1 MNIAEAIRISLQSL
15 WANKLRSTL
24 TLLGVV
30 IGVAAVIAV
39 VTFVNGINGY
49 VAERIFR
56 LGADVFI
63 VGKMSAVITNA
74 DQFIEGQKR
83 KDLTMEDF
91 RAVVEG
97 CSHCTYVGAGIT
109 GFNGHIAYGNQSSS
123 DSFIRGFDANM
134 QTVYDLEIV
143 EGRALNETDIEHAS
157 EVAVIGQDILENIMG
172 GADPVGKEIRVDG
185 QLYRVI
191 GVGKKQ
197 GKTLGQSLDN
207 YVIIPITAYLKQFGA
222 HNNSV
227 RISGKA
233 ASVGPPLETAM
244 DETRAILRAR
254 RHDRPGQDDSFA
266 IETNASFLG
275 MWSAISGSF
284 FIAMIAIAA
293 ISLVVGG
300 IVIMNIMLVSVTE
313 RTREIGIRKAMGA
326 RSSDVLRQFL
336 IESST
341 MAFVGGAI
349 GVMLGIGIAKGI
361 TLAIGMPS
369 VIKLWAVAAALVL
382 AASVGIFFG
391 VYPAKRA
398 AKLDPIAALRY
409 EM

>member
-1 MNIAEAIRISLQSL
+1 MNIAEAIRMALSSL
-15 WANKLRSTL
+15 WANKLRSVL

-49 VAERIFR
+49 VSERIFR

-63 VGKMSAVITNA
+63 AGKMSAVITNA
-74 DQFIEGQKR
+74 DQLIEGQKR
-83 KDLTMEDF
+83 KDLTMDDF
-91 RAVVEG
+91 RAVAEG
-97 CSHCTYVGAGIT
+97 CVHCTTVGAGIT
-109 GFNGHIAYGNQSSS
+109 RFNGHINYSNQSSN
-123 DSFIRGFDANM
+123 DSFVRGFDKNM
-134 QTVYDLEIV
+134 QTVYDLDVV
-143 EGRALNETDIEHAS
+143 EGRALNDSDVEHGS
-157 EVAVIGQDILENIMG
+157 QVAIIGQDILENLMG
-172 GADPVGKEIRVDG
+172 GTDPVGKEIRVDG
-185 QLYRVI
+185 QVYRI
-191 GVGKKQ
+191 VGLGKRE

-207 YVIIPITAYLKQFGA
+207 YVIIPVTAYLRQYGA
-222 HNNSV
+222 HNNSI

-233 ASVGPPLETAM
+233 ASVGPALDTAM
-244 DETRAILRAR
+244 DEVRAILRAR
-254 RHDRPGQDDSFA
+254 RHDRPGQEDSFA
-266 IETNASFLG
+266 LETNASFLG
-275 MWSAISGSF
+275 MWAAISGSF

-293 ISLVVGG
+293 ISLLVGG

-326 RSSDVLRQFL
+326 RRRDVLRQFL

-341 MAFVGGAI
+341 MALVGGVI
-349 GVMLGIGIAKGI
+349 GIILGIGIAKGI

-369 VIKLWAVAAALVL
+369 AIKLWAVAAGLLV

-398 AKLDPIAALRY
+398 AELDPIAALRF
-409 EM
+409 ET